1 MTKIVSILASVIG
14 LFLLGLAP
22 AQATELEVS
31 DEVRAR
37 IEPVLKKSGGE
48 LTYFKG
54 PSDMIGIGVSFVNG
68 RQLVVYAT
76 PDGRAVFS
84 GVAIDVESGQNLSN
98 ADLQKLPPPN
108 YAGLVDMVANAKAQ
122 TGRELTMLT
131 EGNPDSNNR
140 YFVFVDPKCPY
151 CHKTYSEFLK
161 LMSEGHDM
169 VVHYIPVGILGPESE
184 NIAKEMVAMDD
195 ANALELMRKLTRR
208 EPHLSDQARVGAGN
222 DGHGR
227 NLALFRQLQ
236 FDAVPVVIS
245 DVSGTYNVRRGAID
259 GAVLEQELRVAAV
272 QKLASAK

>member
-1 MTKIVSILASVIG
+1 MTKIVNFLAGV
-14 LFLLGLAP
+14 LGLGVMALTP
-22 AQATELEVS
+22 AYATEFVVS

-48 LTYFKG
+48 LTYFEG

-84 GVAIDVESGQNLSN
+84 GVAIDVETGQNLSN

-108 YAGLVDMVANAKAQ
+108 YEGLVDMVANAKAN
-122 TGRELTMLT
+122 TGRELTMFT
-131 EGNPDSNNR
+131 EGNPESTNR

-151 CHKTYSEFLK
+151 CHKTYDAFLK
-161 LMSEGHDM
+161 LMADGHDM

-184 NIAKEMVAMDD
+184 NIAKEMVAMED
-195 ANALELMRKLTRR
+195 AEALELMRKLTRR
-208 EPHLSDQARVGAGN
+208 EPHLSDQTRVGAGN
-222 DGHGR
+222 EGHSR

-245 DVSGTYNVRRGAID
+245 DVSGTYNVRRGAI
-259 GAVLEQELRVAAV
+259 ASEVLEQELRVAAV